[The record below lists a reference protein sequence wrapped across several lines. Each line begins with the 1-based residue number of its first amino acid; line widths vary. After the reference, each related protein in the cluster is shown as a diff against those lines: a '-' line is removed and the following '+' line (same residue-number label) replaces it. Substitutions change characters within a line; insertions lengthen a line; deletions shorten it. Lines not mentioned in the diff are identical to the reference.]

1 MIRELA
7 ISNLGVIEH
16 TRLQFVPGLTVLTG
30 ETGAGKTLI
39 TTAVSQLL
47 GAKPESGLVRH
58 GSDEAAIECVLTPA
72 AEVVAQLD
80 EIGAVL
86 DDDELLVLRT
96 IGQTTRS
103 RAVVGSRSVAAST
116 MADIVAGNVTLH
128 GQHGQTRLMRPAEQR
143 VLLDAAAG
151 IEAMLDRQRELWQA
165 VRDARNALQD
175 AELQASS
182 TTAAIGRQRDLV
194 ADVDAIAPQPGEDA
208 ELADRISMLASLD
221 EIQRLCRSA
230 HDALVG
236 DGDLDRPDAAGLIA
250 GVRKQLEQTT
260 LVGPFTGW
268 AERAVEIGELASGL
282 AHDIDVFAAGLD
294 ADPSAL
300 DALQQRKAAI
310 AALLRRWNC
319 SLDTL
324 LAEYDDAQRALAF
337 AQDPAALIAQLSDAL
352 RHAEAA
358 QEAGCAALHDARAAA
373 AQRLSTDVTAELHEL
388 GLLSAVFE
396 IDVRRAGD
404 PTQHGDDVVE
414 FRFSANPGLPA
425 QPLAAVGSGGE
436 LSRVMLA
443 LEVASTQ
450 SRGRTFVFDEVDAGI
465 GGKAALEV
473 GKRLAMLAAHH
484 QVIVVTHLP
493 QVAAFADAHIVVEK
507 HVAGDRTST
516 STRTLSPAERAPE
529 IARMLSGVDSSA
541 SAVAHADELLSMAAG
556 VRRVAG

>member
-47 GAKPESGLVRH
+47 GAKPDSGLVRH
-58 GSDEAAIECVLTPA
+58 GSDEAAIECALTPA
-72 AEVVAQLD
+72 AEVATQLD

-86 DDDELLVLRT
+86 DDDELLILRT

-103 RAVVGSRSVAAST
+103 RAVVGSRSVAAAT
-116 MADIVAGNVTLH
+116 MADIVAATITLH

-143 VLLDAAAG
+143 MLLDASAG
-151 IEAMLDRQRELWQA
+151 IETLLERQRELWLA
-165 VRDARNALQD
+165 VRDARHALTD
-175 AELQASS
+175 AEQQASS
-182 TTAAIGRQRDLV
+182 VTTTIGRHRDLV
-194 ADVDAIAPQPGEDA
+194 ADVESVAPQPNEDA
-208 ELADRISMLASLD
+208 ELAERISMLASLD

-230 HDALVG
+230 HAALVG

-260 LVGPFTGW
+260 LAGPFAGW
-268 AERAVEIGELASGL
+268 AERAVEIGELVSGL

-310 AALLRRWNC
+310 AALLRRWNL
-319 SLDTL
+319 SLEAL
-324 LAEYDDAQRALAF
+324 LAEYEDAQRVLAF
-337 AQDPAALIAQLSDAL
+337 AQDPAALLAQLTDAL
-352 RHAEAA
+352 RRAEAE
-358 QEAGCAALHDARAAA
+358 QEVGCATLHEARVAAA
-373 AQRLSTDVTAELHEL
+373 HRLSKDVTAELREL
-388 GLLSAVFE
+388 GLLNAVFE
-396 IDVRRAGD
+396 IDVRRAGE

-414 FRFSANPGLPA
+414 FRFSANPGLPT
-425 QPLAAVGSGGE
+425 QPLASVGSGGE

-450 SRGRTFVFDEVDAGI
+450 GHGRTFVFDEVDAGI

-473 GKRLAMLAAHH
+473 GKRLAMLATHH

-507 HVAGDRTST
+507 VVAGDRTST
-516 STRTLSPAERAPE
+516 STRTLAPEERAPE

-541 SAVAHADELLSMAAG
+541 SAVAHADELLRLADG